1 MKKIIIAIILLFVI
15 SAIALTC
22 FAGCSRVVQ
31 TSKLS
36 AAWGKC
42 EKSVYA
48 VKKDVLDIGTLTI
61 VLRTYENATD
71 VVVGGETISLTG
83 TLMEYDLQISGAESH
98 NGSVKKTVAVNGDL
112 TPVASYV
119 ESNLDGVKTVSQIRY
134 SGKNA
139 TLTVNGEKKT
149 FKTKGLVYDNE
160 MLYFIV
166 RASSVFDD
174 SYSISFS
181 VPDNKNGGL
190 YTVNGAAGAIGS
202 TTLDKFGELTTT
214 RLVRLTANGEMGS
227 SSNYATYSRSIIIP
241 QENDAVIIKPLIKIS
256 EGGYTYELTSITTVE

>member
-1 MKKIIIAIILLFVI
+1 MSVVI
-15 SAIALTC
+15 RHSIALAFT
-22 FAGCSRVVQ
+22 SERSEHNNSSVVIH
-31 TSKLS
+31 
-36 AAWGKC
+36 
-42 EKSVYA
+42 Y
-48 VKKDVLDIGTLTI
+48 VLLNFGVFLI
-61 VLRTYENATD
+61 V
-71 VVVGGETISLTG
+71 I
-83 TLMEYDLQISGAESH
+83 
-98 NGSVKKTVAVNGDL
+98 
-112 TPVASYV
+112 P
-119 ESNLDGVKTVSQIRY
+119 
-134 SGKNA
+134 
-139 TLTVNGEKKT
+139 

-174 SYSISFS
+174 SYSINFS

-190 YTVNGAAGAIGS
+190 YTVSGAAGAVGS